1 MKRQVSKG
9 KPWKRGTK
17 NIVVDAVQFFYHLQL
32 FFFNQGSN
40 PKQGQNSFEPLVA
53 WVKDLTHIFF
63 WSTYLIYQH
72 GIVYHQKRHVPS
84 GNSTELL
91 NMAIEIVDLASYK
104 MVMFHSYANVYQR
117 RLPPSFL
124 SCKLCHFPY
133 PRWGHHL
140 RPWMRSGVLGFTQKY
155 TN

>member
-53 WVKDLTHIFF
+53 
-63 WSTYLIYQH
+63 
-72 GIVYHQKRHVPS
+72 
-84 GNSTELL
+84 
-91 NMAIEIVDLASYK
+91 
-104 MVMFHSYANVYQR
+104 
-117 RLPPSFL
+117 
-124 SCKLCHFPY
+124 
-133 PRWGHHL
+133 
-140 RPWMRSGVLGFTQKY
+140 
-155 TN
+155 